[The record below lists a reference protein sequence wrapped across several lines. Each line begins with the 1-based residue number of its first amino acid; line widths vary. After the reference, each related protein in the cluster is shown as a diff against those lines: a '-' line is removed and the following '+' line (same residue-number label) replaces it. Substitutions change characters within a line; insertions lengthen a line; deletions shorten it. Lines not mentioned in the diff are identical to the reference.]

1 MQALFL
7 SDAASGSSSFLT
19 RWSMLLR
26 VRRFDSD
33 GGPGQSASMITSR
46 GTFCP
51 SCATSSLMSA
61 FERLLFHSESWIR
74 VLPRRT
80 LKPPRQVIFIRDAS
94 FLGEY
99 FLSSSSQYSVQMPA
113 ASAVLASSLTP
124 AALSR

>member
-7 SDAASGSSSFLT
+7 SDAASGSSSLLT

-61 FERLLFHSESWIR
+61 FERLLFHSESLIR

-80 LKPPRQVIFIRDAS
+80 LKPPRQEILIRDGPS
-94 FLGEY
+94 FAEY
-99 FLSSSSQYSVQMPA
+99 FLSRSPQYS
-113 ASAVLASSLTP
+113 
-124 AALSR
+124 